1 MMAMLKVD
9 GLVPNKIIIHKY
21 DENGMKI
28 TSQLIMISSK
38 LIAISSQLT
47 DKFTSYLDTCV
58 SE

>member
-9 GLVPNKIIIHKY
+9 GLVPNKMIIHKS